1 MTQMPRMVVLVVLVV
16 AVWML
21 GLVVYAA
28 PVAYGK
34 PVQFYLGRPVVFADL
49 EVTFDGGASTTDAQG
64 VSREYRA
71 FRVWSKGQKILV
83 AWFENQ
89 TQPVDFQIVGQRF
102 RLQVVKSSNPRA
114 DGALTIWKR

>member
-1 MTQMPRMVVLVVLVV
+1 MPRLFCLIMVGW
-16 AVWML
+16 AL
-21 GLVVYAA
+21 GLSALAA

-34 PVQFYLGRPVVFADL
+34 PVQFYLGKPVVFAHL
-49 EVTFDGGASTTDAQG
+49 EITFDGGATTPDAQG
-64 VSREYRA
+64 ISREYRA

-89 TQPVDFQIVGQRF
+89 TKPVDFQIAGQRF

-114 DGALTIWKR
+114 DGSLTVWKR